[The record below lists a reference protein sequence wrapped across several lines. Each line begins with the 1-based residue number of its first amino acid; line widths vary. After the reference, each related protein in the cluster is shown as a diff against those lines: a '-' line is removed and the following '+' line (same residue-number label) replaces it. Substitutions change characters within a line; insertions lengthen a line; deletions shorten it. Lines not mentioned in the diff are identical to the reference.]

1 MIPSPAPARLQRALM
16 VPLIVLAW
24 LAIAVIVVWLISHVT
39 KALLILVLAAVIAF
53 AVTPLVKLLSRYMKR
68 VFAIAISYLIGF
80 TVVFGLLTFIALSAA
95 NEISNFVSH
104 LGDYTRA
111 LQDLLPTY
119 ERLLQP
125 FGVSHAQ
132 VLAAERQAV
141 ASLQGLA
148 ANAAK
153 DVFGVVQTVLGTVV
167 DGVLVL
173 ILSIYLTASGPRFT
187 QWMHDQ
193 LPGTQ
198 QKRTNQMRHIVN
210 TVVGGYVRGT
220 LTLSVLIGVLV
231 FIGMELIGVRYA
243 LLLGILAFFMEF
255 VPILGVMV
263 SGAVCVLVGL
273 FGGGAGPD
281 LIRAGLVLIWFIVV
295 HIIEGDVVGPR
306 IMGKAVGIHPAVA
319 ILALVA
325 GSELFGLWGAL
336 FGAPIAGLLQAT
348 VMAAFKEYKTA
359 NAPPQVVAREL
370 ESVEPEPLP
379 ASSSV
384 AARQTSRPPQQ

>member
-16 VPLIVLAW
+16 LPLIVLAW
-24 LAIAVIVVWLISHVT
+24 LVIAVIVVWLISHVT
-39 KALLILVLAAVIAF
+39 RALLILVLAAVIAF

-132 VLAAERQAV
+132 VLEAERQAV

-198 QKRTNQMRHIVN
+198 QKRTNQMSHIVN

-263 SGAVCVLVGL
+263 SGAVCVFAGL

-348 VMAAFKEYKTA
+348 VMATFKEYKTA

-370 ESVEPEPLP
+370 GSVEPEPLP
-379 ASSSV
+379 ASSG
-384 AARQTSRPPQQ
+384 

>member
-16 VPLIVLAW
+16 LPLIVLAW
-24 LAIAVIVVWLISHVT
+24 LVIAVIAVWLISHVT
-39 KALLILVLAAVIAF
+39 RALLILVLAAVIAF

-68 VFAIAISYLIGF
+68 VFAIALSYLVAF

-125 FGVSHAQ
+125 FGVTHAQ
-132 VLAAERQAV
+132 VVEAERQAI

-148 ANAAK
+148 AGAAK

-173 ILSIYLTASGPRFT
+173 ILSVYLTASGPRFT

-193 LPGTQ
+193 LPATQ
-198 QKRTNQMRHIVN
+198 QRRTNQMSHIVN

-220 LTLSVLIGVLV
+220 LTLSALIGVLV
-231 FIGMELIGVRYA
+231 FLAMSLIGVRYA

-255 VPILGVMV
+255 VPILGVMI
-263 SGAVCVLVGL
+263 SGAVCVVVGL
-273 FGGGAGPD
+273 FGAGSGPD
-281 LIRAGLVLIWFIVV
+281 LIKAGLVLICFIVV

-348 VMAAFKEYKTA
+348 VLAAFKEYRTA
-359 NAPPQVVAREL
+359 NAPPRVLEREL
-370 ESVEPEPLP
+370 ASVEPEPLP
-379 ASSSV
+379 ASS
-384 AARQTSRPPQQ
+384 T

>member
-379 ASSSV
+379 ASSS
-384 AARQTSRPPQQ
+384 